1 MLEYTGGR
9 ELSFSPLKFAAA
21 IEFSGG
27 IVVPFEVAVFD
38 RTLACVYQGKEGRCS
53 ALKYVNF
60 GYQKNEQRVQT
71 QTIIFRNFNPH
82 DVTITV
88 AKLPGLIKS
97 HGLDFTMTFSQ
108 PFPFYENALM
118 KDDSKMI
125 VLLKNGH
132 IVNLT
137 IEMHIQGQPIS
148 G

>member
-1 MLEYTGGR
+1 MLEYIGGR
-9 ELSFSPLKFAAA
+9 ELAFSPLKFAAA

-38 RTLACVYQGKEGRCS
+38 RTLACLYQGKEVRCS

-71 QTIIFRNFNPH
+71 QQIVFRNFNPH
-82 DVTITV
+82 DVTLTV
-88 AKLPGLIKS
+88 AKLPGLIKTHS
-97 HGLDFTMTFSQ
+97 LDFTMAFSQ
-108 PFPFYENALM
+108 PFPFYENAIIR
-118 KDDSKMI
+118 DDSKMVI
-125 VLLKNGH
+125 LLKNGH

-137 IEMHIQGQPIS
+137 IEMRIHGQPTS